1 MPRTATGD
9 DVGSI
14 LQRGVVNVHL
24 ENLNPFMPTVQL
36 GMEVQNSMSTAR
48 QGSGAVGAQ
57 AEYDLHTRNNGFNTG
72 RAGQW
77 YLLIWDDRSL
87 RASAFPDGSAVSTS
101 AWAIIGEG
109 DDGLEQLYRSQ
120 GLQCLP

>member
-1 MPRTATGD
+1 MDGFGTGNAKNSTGD
-9 DVGSI
+9 EVGSI

-36 GMEVQNSMSTAR
+36 GMEVSGSMSTAR

-72 RAGQW
+72 RAGQGII
-77 YLLIWDDRSL
+77 LNWDDRPL
-87 RASAFPDGSAVSTS
+87 FTGRIGRFQLGMASF
-101 AWAIIGEG
+101 GES
-109 DDGLEQLYRSQ
+109 DDGLEQFHR
-120 GLQCLP
+120 